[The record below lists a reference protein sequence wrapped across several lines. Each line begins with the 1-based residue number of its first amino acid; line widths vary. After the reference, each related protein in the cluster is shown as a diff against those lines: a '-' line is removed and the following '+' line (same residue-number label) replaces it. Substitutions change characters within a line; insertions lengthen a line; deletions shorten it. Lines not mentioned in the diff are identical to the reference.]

1 MTTTRFGWRLSPQWL
16 ALAALGAAW
25 PLAAPVRGEPGVPA
39 GRDGPGLNLADSSAA
54 SPVFRVN
61 SAPANPP
68 SASRSIDD
76 SVSASGDRASSG
88 DAVSAWLEQTV
99 KSPSPEGTG
108 LVHRGRA
115 EPATAES
122 KSAPSGSVTSPG
134 FLSVLWP
141 LLIVLILITG
151 TAVVIRRWLWRANRV
166 SAGGALDILARHYLS
181 PKQSLCLLRLG
192 RRVLLVG
199 VTPER
204 ISTVAD
210 FNDPDEVAAIVAGVE
225 RGKPKSFT
233 AMFARLAEREWG
245 KGSSRPAETEKPAA
259 AGQLAA
265 AGANVRDLLG
275 RVRGLSASAG
285 ASAEPTS

>member
-1 MTTTRFGWRLSPQWL
+1 M
-16 ALAALGAAW
+16 
-25 PLAAPVRGEPGVPA
+25 
-39 GRDGPGLNLADSSAA
+39 
-54 SPVFRVN
+54 
-61 SAPANPP
+61 
-68 SASRSIDD
+68 
-76 SVSASGDRASSG
+76 
-88 DAVSAWLEQTV
+88 
-99 KSPSPEGTG
+99 
-108 LVHRGRA
+108 HRGRA
-115 EPATAES
+115 EPATADS
-122 KSAPSGSVTSPG
+122 KSAPSGSVTSPS

-151 TAVVIRRWLWRANRV
+151 TAVVFRRWLWRANRV
-166 SAGGALDILARHYLS
+166 SAASGALDILARHYLS

-233 AMFARLAEREWG
+233 AMFARLAECEWG
-245 KGSSRPAETEKPAA
+245 KGNSRPAEIEKPVA
-259 AGQLAA
+259 AGQLAV